1 MEIKTAKIR
10 TFSPLSLYNFYKIVL
25 LIKSALVKENKRKI
39 KKKQKFL
46 LHLFLYSLQWLWEV
60 FKKVKKSLR
69 GFLKAKSSRGR

>member
-39 KKKQKFL
+39 KKNKSFFYTCFYIRYNGYGKF
-46 LHLFLYSLQWLWEV
+46 
-60 FKKVKKSLR
+60 FKRLR
-69 GFLKAKSSRGR
+69 KAYGGF

>member
-39 KKKQKFL
+39 KKKT
-46 LHLFLYSLQWLWEV
+46 
-60 FKKVKKSLR
+60 KVSFTLVSIFVTLVMGSFSK
-69 GFLKAKSSRGR
+69 G